1 MFTGLEHLQNTYNT
15 SRTPISPEFCVF
27 WRCAD
32 GCTLEIR
39 LGCYFI
45 CILRGYKVI
54 QCSDNIDS
62 DYIFIDSI
70 NRRAVIQ

>member
-1 MFTGLEHLQNTYNT
+1 MHAGDQAGMLL
-15 SRTPISPEFCVF
+15 
-27 WRCAD
+27 
-32 GCTLEIR
+32 
-39 LGCYFI
+39 FI

-54 QCSDNIDS
+54 QCSDNIES